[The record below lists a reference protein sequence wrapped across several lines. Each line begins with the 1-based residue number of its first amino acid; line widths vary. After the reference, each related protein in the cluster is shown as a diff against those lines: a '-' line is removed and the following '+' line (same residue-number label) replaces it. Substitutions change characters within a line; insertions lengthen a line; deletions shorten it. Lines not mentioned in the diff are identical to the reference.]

1 MFSYDQY
8 NTIFVIGLAI
18 AGLFLALSAILFF
31 ALKIPAVIGY
41 LSGSTAKKE
50 IAEIESGTKIRVRL
64 QSSDDSSK
72 TKITEKMTD
81 TAKMGKFDEETFVRG
96 TTTASLSKELTNQQT
111 SEKAIREE
119 PTSVLNSDRDVSD
132 TSQSDGTIVA
142 DTEYAEQTSVLD
154 EGTSVLYANT
164 GGTISFSVRTEI
176 VLFVSN
182 EVLA

>member
-1 MFSYDQY
+1 M
-8 NTIFVIGLAI
+8 
-18 AGLFLALSAILFF
+18 
-31 ALKIPAVIGY
+31 IGY

-50 IAEIESGTKIRVRL
+50 IAEIESGTKTRVRL

-81 TAKMGKFDEETFVRG
+81 TAKMGKPDEETFVRG
-96 TTTASLSKELTNQQT
+96 TTTASLSKELTNQQS
-111 SEKAIREE
+111 SEKSMREE
-119 PTSVLNSDRDVSD
+119 QTSVLIPEGNGIKS
-132 TSQSDGTIVA
+132 SQSDGTIVA

-182 EVLA
+182 EVIA

>member
-1 MFSYDQY
+1 M
-8 NTIFVIGLAI
+8 
-18 AGLFLALSAILFF
+18 
-31 ALKIPAVIGY
+31 
-41 LSGSTAKKE
+41 
-50 IAEIESGTKIRVRL
+50 

-81 TAKMGKFDEETFVRG
+81 TAKMGKHDEETFVRG
-96 TTTASLSKELTNQQT
+96 TTTASLSKELTNQQ
-111 SEKAIREE
+111 SFEKSMREE
-119 PTSVLNSDRDVSD
+119 QTSVLIPEGNGLKS
-132 TSQSDGTIVA
+132 SQSDGTIVA

-182 EVLA
+182 EVIA